1 MAAQSTTPLLKVEGL
16 KQYFRV
22 SKNFTVKAVD
32 DVSFEIYPG
41 ETYGLVGE
49 SGSGKSTIGR
59 SIIRLYDPTAG
70 KITFDGQDISSRL
83 THAQNNTLRTQMQMI
98 FQDPMASLNPR
109 KKVEDIIG
117 EGLDIHHMYK
127 TKDERREKV
136 EKILAKVGLAPEHA
150 ERYPHQFS
158 GGQRQ
163 RVGIARALIMNPKL
177 IIADECISA
186 LDVSIQAQV
195 VNLMKDIQQETGTA
209 YLFIAHDL
217 SIVRFISDRI
227 GVIYKGDIVEIA
239 EAEELFD
246 FPLHPYTRSLI
257 SAIPIPDPILEKNKV
272 LFTYDPSVH
281 DYSEDKPEL
290 VDIGNNHFVYGNKKE
305 IEEYKAIRAKGEK
318 VKSITILDP
327 DAPRPEQTE
336 QKVDENGSDAFLETP
351 LHDTGSKWYSILSF
365 FLPILGLIAAGVFR
379 HFHHIRNYKACK
391 KGAIAGLITL
401 AVIILFFALMLVFA
415 LL

>member
-22 SKNFTVKAVD
+22 NKNFTVKAVD

-70 KITFDGQDISSRL
+70 KITFDGQDISGRL
-83 THAQNNTLRTQMQMI
+83 SHAQNNTLRTQMQMI

-117 EGLDIHHMYK
+117 EGLDIHHLCK
-127 TKDERREKV
+127 TQAERREKV
-136 EKILAKVGLAPEHA
+136 EKILAKVGLSPEHA

-163 RVGIARALIMNPKL
+163 RVGIARALAVNPEF
-177 IIADECISA
+177 IVCDEPVSA

-195 VNLMKDIQQETGTA
+195 VNMFEDLQQEMGLT

-217 SIVRFISDRI
+217 SVVKHISNRI
-227 GVIYKGDIVEIA
+227 GVMYLGKLVELA
-239 EAEELFD
+239 DSYELITHSI
-246 FPLHPYTRSLI
+246 HPYTRSLI
-257 SAIPIPDPILEKNKV
+257 SAIPVADPITARQSKRIV
-272 LFTYDPSVH
+272 LQGDVPSPLNPPSGCRFRTRCPYADERCAAEV
-281 DYSEDKPEL
+281 PE
-290 VDIGNNHFVYGNKKE
+290 FKE
-305 IEEYKAIRAKGEK
+305 VTSGHWAACHHLDK
-318 VKSITILDP
+318 VK
-327 DAPRPEQTE
+327 
-336 QKVDENGSDAFLETP
+336 
-351 LHDTGSKWYSILSF
+351 
-365 FLPILGLIAAGVFR
+365 
-379 HFHHIRNYKACK
+379 
-391 KGAIAGLITL
+391 
-401 AVIILFFALMLVFA
+401 
-415 LL
+415 